1 MLRCVFSLALTLA
14 SLTFWAQERPTYGT
28 LTDGR
33 KVNSLTVPGTKAIV
47 LFFVATDCP
56 ISNRTF
62 PEMKRLHE
70 EFALRGVRFWFVYPN
85 KGEQPDHVA
94 QHQAEYDA
102 DGEALLDVAGTLV
115 QISGAHVTPEVSVL
129 VPGGTVG
136 WRPAYTGPID
146 NRYVRI
152 GEERPRA
159 TAHFAERALNA
170 VLGGGRVETTTGVP
184 VGCGI
189 MSQTATPVGSSAR

>member
-85 KGEQPDHVA
+85 KGEQPELVA
-94 QHQAEYDA
+94 QHQAAYDPS
-102 DGEALLDVAGTLV
+102 GEAVLDVSGTLV
-115 QISGAHVTPEVSVL
+115 EMSGARVTPEVSVL
-129 VPGGTVG
+129 VPGGAAN
-136 WRPAYTGPID
+136 WRPAYTGRID
-146 NRYVRI
+146 DRYIRI
-152 GEERPRA
+152 GEERPAA

-170 VLGGGRVETTTGVP
+170 VLSGEHVEPATGTP

-189 MSQTATPVGSSAR
+189 MSQRATAARSPAR

>member
-14 SLTFWAQERPTYGT
+14 SLIFWAQERPTYGT

-33 KVNSLTVPGTKAIV
+33 KVNSLAAPGTKAIV

-62 PEMKRLHE
+62 PEMKRLRE

-85 KGEQPDHVA
+85 KGEQSKLVA
-94 QHQAEYDA
+94 QHQAAYDA
-102 DGEALLDVAGTLV
+102 DGEAVLDVSGRLV
-115 QISGAHVTPEVSVL
+115 QISGARVTPEVSVL
-129 VPGGTVG
+129 VSGGAAG
-136 WRPAYTGPID
+136 WRRAYTGPID

-152 GEERPRA
+152 GEERPQA
-159 TAHFAERALNA
+159 TVHFAERALNA
-170 VLGGGRVETTTGVP
+170 VLSGGHVETATGVP
-184 VGCGI
+184 VGCGM
-189 MSQTATPVGSSAR
+189 MSHAATAVGSSAR